1 MFGNI
6 SEIQLIFILFG
17 AVFLLIGIIFFIY
30 SKILSGNTQ
39 EFTGTVVDF
48 LPLRTS
54 SKYTLDVSCPVAEY
68 EHNGKIIRANYCRYL
83 TPEEMTLKAGQ
94 TVKIFINPKMPKTF
108 RFETDKDIYPVKTY
122 SIMAVIGLAALIIG
136 III

>member
-1 MFGNI
+1 M
-6 SEIQLIFILFG
+6 SEIKIIFILFG
-17 AVFLLIGIIFFIY
+17 AIFLLIGIVFFIY

-39 EFTGTVVDF
+39 EFIGTVVDF

-68 EHNGKIIRANYCRYL
+68 EHNGKIVRANYCRYL
-83 TPEEMTLKAGQ
+83 APEEMTLKMGE
-94 TVKIFINPKMPKTF
+94 TVKIFINPRMPKTY
-108 RFETDKDIYPVKTY
+108 RFENDKEIYPVKTCF
-122 SIMAVIGLAALIIG
+122 ILAVMGLAVLIIG